1 MSEGTFRR
9 PPSQEVKDKQE
20 EKREEIGKVE
30 DENIKR
36 RLRKKLGEYYSPS
49 SGWKGINRSPSYW
62 DKIRRQR
69 RKKRKRAVMDKRRN
83 RKGKIR
89 NDKRRKAKKMRRV

>member
-1 MSEGTFRR
+1 MKEGTFRR

-20 EKREEIGKVE
+20 EKREEVKTG
-30 DENIKR
+30 ENKEADR
-36 RLRKKLGEYYSPS
+36 ERKKRLAEYFHPVH
-49 SGWKGINRSPSYW
+49 GWKGINKSPSFW

-83 RKGKIR
+83 RKGKIK